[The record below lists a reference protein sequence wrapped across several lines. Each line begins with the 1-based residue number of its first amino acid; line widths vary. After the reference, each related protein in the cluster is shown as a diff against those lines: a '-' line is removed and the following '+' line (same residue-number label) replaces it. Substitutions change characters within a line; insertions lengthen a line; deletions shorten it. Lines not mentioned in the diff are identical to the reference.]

1 MTEPEVGPLS
11 QMMIDNSDLIDAAIE
26 AYGPSGVA
34 EFFVNVGT
42 GIAQAYAATDANP
55 DAVASIEIGE
65 GE

>member
-11 QMMIDNSDLIDAAIE
+11 QMMIDNGDIIDAAIE

-42 GIAQAYAATDANP
+42 GIAQAYSATTADP
-55 DAVASIEIGE
+55 DAVTAIQE
-65 GE
+65 GTDE

>member
-11 QMMIDNSDLIDAAIE
+11 QMMIDNADLIDAAIE

-42 GIAQAYAATDANP
+42 GIAMAYKETTADPETVAAIP
-55 DAVASIEIGE
+55 E
-65 GE
+65 GTE